1 MTPYKSTRS
10 NTRYGLR
17 TAAAFA
23 IVATMTTACS
33 TGPTAGGLE
42 PEQGGGS
49 LEPAHVPTVQD
60 PGAGGTGKRGAQ
72 GAEAGSNRDVPTY
85 GPTSAISAERT
96 RLVTQAVVE
105 FVHTLPTAHLVSTQ
119 VLNEA
124 ARSSA
129 AAVTII
135 RGGDRQ
141 VLAVSV
147 RKVGEQWRVLHVDS
161 LPAGQNVR

>member
-1 MTPYKSTRS
+1 MTPYKSTRL

-23 IVATMTTACS
+23 IVAMMATACS
-33 TGPTAGGLE
+33 TAPTAGGLE

-49 LEPAHVPTVQD
+49 LEPAHVPAVQD
-60 PGAGGTGKRGAQ
+60 PGAGGRGKPGVQ
-72 GAEAGSNRDVPTY
+72 GAETGSNGDAPTY
-85 GPTSAISAERT
+85 GGASAVSAERT

-105 FVHTLPTAHLVSTQ
+105 FVQTLPTAHLVSTQ

-147 RKVGEQWRVLHVDS
+147 RKVGQQWRVLHVDS
-161 LPAGQNVR
+161 LPAEQHVR